1 LKFGEVLQ
9 NMSILIDF
17 VCSMK
22 SHISSAEKT
31 LRLEELQETPAADFV
46 FPAEW
51 NGALVTGQVT

>member
-1 LKFGEVLQ
+1 
-9 NMSILIDF
+9 MSILIDF